1 MKRWNRILGLVLTA
15 VMLLYGTGCTRGQ
28 ENVDGEGIEILL
40 YYETKDVE
48 QMASETSVAAES
60 RKVNVLSL
68 WEFFDLYFSGP
79 VSENLV
85 SPFPH
90 GTRVLD
96 VETSDQTMTLKMSG
110 EYFTLM
116 GVEMSIANCCL
127 ANTVCA
133 YFNLESVTLMD
144 ETESIQLEA
153 KPGQYVLSNSLQD
166 DMTETFVVY
175 FADSEYRYL
184 NSETRDATLSE
195 NETEMAYVMRKL
207 LEGPENEQLKPI
219 IPEGAEILGISSSEG
234 ICTVNFSHEFYE
246 NRLDDTYGAYMTIY
260 GITNTLTGLD
270 GIEAVQFLV
279 EGEAVDHYGLFPLG
293 QPVTRNSDC
302 IGPVRMASGEVDVN
316 IYVLSAENQEPF
328 AIPCRV
334 KQTVSQPLAEAVVT
348 KILSYEPPQGFVNP
362 IPYGTELLSISVS
375 GNVCY
380 VDLSDKFIP
389 QEDTEATEKAA
400 VWALTKSLTVLDN
413 ITSIV
418 LTINGENDGL
428 NYVDI
433 SEPLTEESVS
443 LD

>member
-1 MKRWNRILGLVLTA
+1 MRQLNRMLGL
-15 VMLLYGTGCTRGQ
+15 LLAAALLLCCVGCTPGQ
-28 ENVDGEGIEILL
+28 KQSDEDGIEVLL

-48 QMASETSVAAES
+48 QIAAES
-60 RKVNVLSL
+60 SVAHETRTVNVLSL

-79 VSENLV
+79 TSEELV

-96 VETSDQTMTLKMSG
+96 VEITDQSMTLKMSG
-110 EYFTLM
+110 EFFTLM
-116 GVEMSIANCCL
+116 GVEMSIASCCL
-127 ANTVCA
+127 ANTVCS
-133 YFNLESVTLMD
+133 YFNLESVILMD
-144 ETESIQLEA
+144 ETESIEIEA

-207 LEGPENEQLKPI
+207 LEGPENEQLEPI
-219 IPEGAEILGISSSEG
+219 IPEGTELLGISSADG
-234 ICTVNFSHEFYE
+234 VCRLNFSHEFYE

-270 GIEAVQFLV
+270 GIEAVEFLV
-279 EGEAVDHYGLFPLG
+279 EGEPVDSYGLFPLR
-293 QPVTRNSDC
+293 QPITRNPDC

-316 IYVLSAENQEPF
+316 IYVLSSESQEPF
-328 AIPCRV
+328 AVPCRV
-334 KQTVSQPLAEAVVT
+334 KQTVSEPLAEAVVT
-348 KILSYEPPQGFVNP
+348 KILNYEPPQGFYNP

-380 VDLSDKFIP
+380 IDLSDKFIP
-389 QEDTEATEKAA
+389 QEDTEAAEKAA
-400 VWALTKSLTVLDN
+400 VWALTKSLMALDN

-418 LTINGENDGL
+418 LTINGESDGL
-428 NYVDI
+428 SYVDI
-433 SEPLTEESVS
+433 SEPLTEQSVT